1 MSDDQP
7 PTNPVSVPD
16 EERSLLSRTWI
27 DCVKAIS
34 AAPNAA
40 QAWAK
45 SGMSY
50 LQSTIGSLRLFSST
64 KVDAAVGNPAQDE
77 SHYFLIPQPT
87 GGFVLA
93 ERRRL
98 PEGVGTVNSLPK
110 VRIFHVHDLAGVA
123 VLEEQLLGRL
133 AKERLQGP
141 GLDGDLA
148 KRLETIGEE
157 IDRQSFWVTGGLV
170 VVGSAVA
177 IANPLLG
184 IGIAAKALL
193 PELGS
198 KLTKFG
204 LGAAADSVRRMGNS
218 WRERSARKE
227 AQSEIRRLKPQV
239 VIDPVLAFLD
249 EQVALGTKAD
259 PTMREL
265 ERLPEWWRQREQRLT
280 MSVVSE
286 VLDTAWPTWM
296 RSVQERLSDLPE

>member
-1 MSDDQP
+1 MPDESP
-7 PTNPVSVPD
+7 PNPVSVP

-27 DCVKAIS
+27 ESLKAIS

-64 KVDAAVGNPAQDE
+64 RVDAAVDNPAQDE
-77 SHYFLIPQPT
+77 THYFLIPQPT

-98 PEGVGTVNSLPK
+98 PEGVGMVNSLPK
-110 VRIFHVHDLAGVA
+110 VRIFHVHDPAGVA

-133 AKERLQGP
+133 AKKHLSQP
-141 GLDGDLA
+141 GTEVDLA
-148 KRLETIGEE
+148 KRLEVIGQQ
-157 IDRQSFWVTGGLV
+157 IDEQSSIVTGGLV
-170 VVGSAVA
+170 MLGGAVA
-177 IANPLLG
+177 IPNPLVGLG
-184 IGIAAKALL
+184 IVTQALL
-193 PELGS
+193 PGLSG
-198 KLTKFG
+198 KLTQAG
-204 LGAAADSVRRMGNS
+204 LGFAADSVRRMGAS

-249 EQVALGTKAD
+249 EQVALGAKAD
-259 PTMREL
+259 PIMREL
-265 ERLPEWWRQREQRLT
+265 ERLPEWWRQRDQRMT